1 MIVIS
6 DSNIIFSCFYAPH
19 GIVAN
24 ILKEKK
30 GSIQFIA
37 PSYLLD
43 EVLEHLPTLMK
54 NTQRTKKQALEFLK
68 EVTSHVIFYSKKDIS
83 KKYGKEA
90 EDIVKD
96 IDPDDAPFIALH
108 LQEGHKIWTGDK
120 ILVNGLKEKRYDIC
134 LSTEELKAYL
144 YKKSDQ

>member
-43 EVLEHLPTLMK
+43 EVLEHLP
-54 NTQRTKKQALEFLK
+54 
-68 EVTSHVIFYSKKDIS
+68 
-83 KKYGKEA
+83 
-90 EDIVKD
+90 
-96 IDPDDAPFIALH
+96 
-108 LQEGHKIWTGDK
+108 
-120 ILVNGLKEKRYDIC
+120 IC